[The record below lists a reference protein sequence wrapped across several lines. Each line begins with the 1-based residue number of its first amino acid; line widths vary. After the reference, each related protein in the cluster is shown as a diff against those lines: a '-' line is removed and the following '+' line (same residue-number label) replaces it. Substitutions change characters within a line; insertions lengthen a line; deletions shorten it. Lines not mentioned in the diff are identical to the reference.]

1 MNYHEL
7 PAEYG
12 KIRKTR
18 SRASAAAKRVSR
30 QPIIGSAAAR
40 YGCKFKRQSD
50 TMSTKRK
57 LSVRASIA
65 SMAGNDH
72 AIVADQYRVHET
84 KLRDRTC
91 DLPDLILG
99 MRLSIARMR
108 DQPVEWPM
116 FEARRKRGCHVD
128 YGVLRWGIEPR
139 SARCASPSK
148 GNVL

>member
-1 MNYHEL
+1 M
-7 PAEYG
+7 
-12 KIRKTR
+12 
-18 SRASAAAKRVSR
+18 
-30 QPIIGSAAAR
+30 AR
-40 YGCKFKRQSD
+40 
-50 TMSTKRK
+50 
-57 LSVRASIA
+57 
-65 SMAGNDH
+65 NDY

-116 FEARRKRGCHVD
+116 FEVRRKRGCHVD

>member
-1 MNYHEL
+1 MTGALER
-7 PAEYG
+7 P
-12 KIRKTR
+12 
-18 SRASAAAKRVSR
+18 SFRA
-30 QPIIGSAAAR
+30 
-40 YGCKFKRQSD
+40 
-50 TMSTKRK
+50 
-57 LSVRASIA
+57 ASIA
-65 SMAGNDH
+65 SMA
-72 AIVADQYRVHET
+72 ATITPSSQYRVHET

-91 DLPDLILG
+91 DLPDPILG

-128 YGVLRWGIEPR
+128 YAVLRWGIEPP

>member
-1 MNYHEL
+1 MTGASER
-7 PAEYG
+7 P
-12 KIRKTR
+12 
-18 SRASAAAKRVSR
+18 SFRA
-30 QPIIGSAAAR
+30 
-40 YGCKFKRQSD
+40 
-50 TMSTKRK
+50 
-57 LSVRASIA
+57 ASIA
-65 SMAGNDH
+65 SMARNDH